1 MPDPVTGILGGASI
15 IGGVASSRASSNAA
29 EAQVESND
37 AAIAEQ
43 RAARLRAE
51 QLLQPYAQA
60 GTPALQQL
68 MAIAGIG
75 GQGGGTDWNA
85 YAQSNPELMAAYNA
99 QGRFGGI
106 GGRFEGDPETGQ
118 FFNFGGGAGS
128 GPQSLEQFAQQYY
141 NQNGG
146 DISQFQSGG
155 ADAAQAAAISQQE
168 NSPFF
173 QSLVARG
180 EDAILQNASATGGLR
195 GGNTQAALAQFRP
208 QMLNQFIEQ
217 QYGRLSGIASLG
229 QNAAAG
235 AGNIG
240 LQTAANTGN
249 ILMNSGAAR
258 AGNSIA
264 QGNAFNN
271 AIGGLGG
278 ALARRF

>member
-15 IGGVASSRASSNAA
+15 IGGISSSRASSRAA
-29 EAQVESND
+29 DAQVESND

-99 QGRFGGI
+99 QNRFGGL
-106 GGRFEGDPETGQ
+106 GARFEGDPEAGQ
-118 FFNFGGGAGS
+118 FFGLS
-128 GPQSLEQFAQQYY
+128 QPQSLDQFAQQYY

-146 DISQFQSGG
+146 DISQYQGGG
-155 ADAAQAAAISQQE
+155 ADAAQAAAIAQQE

-208 QMLNQFIEQ
+208 EMLNRFIEQ

-235 AGNIG
+235 SGNIG

-278 ALARRF
+278 VLAGRF